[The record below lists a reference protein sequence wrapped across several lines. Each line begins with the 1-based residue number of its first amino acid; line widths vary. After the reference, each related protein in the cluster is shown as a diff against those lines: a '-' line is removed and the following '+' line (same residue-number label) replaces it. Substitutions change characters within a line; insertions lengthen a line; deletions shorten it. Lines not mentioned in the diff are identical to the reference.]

1 MEIQLNYLGEE
12 HIRKIVNSFEKF
24 EDTDD
29 FMGVVELDEIKEN
42 DHNLDVILYVFQMR
56 RSTLRPSGKS

>member
-1 MEIQLNYLGEE
+1 MEIQLNYLDEE

-29 FMGVVELDEIKEN
+29 L
-42 DHNLDVILYVFQMR
+42 
-56 RSTLRPSGKS
+56 